1 MSEGLLGSLSLLFNT
16 GLFVSALRSAA
27 PLIFASLGGVMSER
41 AGVVNLALEGIM
53 LIGAFVGV
61 LGSYFLHSPWV
72 GVLLAALAG
81 GAFAMLLGVLA
92 IRYRADQTVVGV
104 ALNMLALGLTGFLL
118 RLVFKHAGQSP
129 MVQKLSDWV
138 IPFNRIPGLSHWPA
152 LQGFVEKWVQ
162 PIFGQH
168 TPPVYLAFAAVFLV
182 HYALYKTPFGLRLRA
197 VGEHPRAA
205 DTVGVNVYRLRY
217 TAVFC
222 SGVLGGLAGAT
233 LSLGLLSSFIENMSS
248 GRGFIALAAMIFGKW
263 TPFGSLGA
271 CLLFG
276 FFDALQ
282 MLAQTLG
289 FSVPREIFLALPYLL
304 TMAVLA
310 GVIGRATAPAADGKP
325 YDKSHA

>member
-1 MSEGLLGSLSLLFNT
+1 VSEGLLSSLGFLFNT

-27 PLIFASLGGVMSER
+27 PLVFAALGGVMSER

-53 LIGAFVGV
+53 LIGAFVAV
-61 LGSYFLHSPWV
+61 LGSYFLHNPWL
-72 GVLLAALAG
+72 GVLFAMLAG
-81 GAFAMLLGVLA
+81 GLFALLLGVLS
-92 IRYRADQTVVGV
+92 IRYRADQTVIGV

-129 MVQKLSDWV
+129 MVDKLADWV
-138 IPFNRIPGLSHWPA
+138 IPFNQIPGLSHWPA

-162 PIFGQH
+162 PVLGQH
-168 TPPVYLAFAAVFLV
+168 TPPVYLAFVAVLLV
-182 HYALYKTPFGLRLRA
+182 HFLLYKTPFGLRLRA

-205 DTVGVNVYRLRY
+205 DTVGVNVYRTRY
-217 TAVFC
+217 IAVFC
-222 SGVLGGLAGAT
+222 SGILGGLGGAT
-233 LSLGLLSSFIENMSS
+233 LSLGLLSSFIENMTS
-248 GRGFIALAAMIFGKW
+248 GRGYIAIAAVIFGKW
-263 TPFGSLGA
+263 TPLGSLGA

-289 FSVPREIFLALPYLL
+289 FQVPREIFLALPYLL

-310 GVIGRATAPAADGKP
+310 GVIGRATAPAASGKP